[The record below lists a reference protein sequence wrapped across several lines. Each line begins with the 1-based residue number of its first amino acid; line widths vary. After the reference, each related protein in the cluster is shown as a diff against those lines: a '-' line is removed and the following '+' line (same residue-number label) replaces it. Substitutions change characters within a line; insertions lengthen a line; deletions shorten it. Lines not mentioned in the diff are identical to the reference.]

1 MSYTRT
7 VEQRAYD
14 HLYDPVYTN
23 PTTGLFRPSNP
34 PVKAAAQPG
43 NDVSGT
49 SRHKYFKQPIVP
61 HLHAVAPE
69 VLLAPTAKE
78 NPLVP
83 TMVDDEPLTKAVGV
97 QTKYRDSEAQTA
109 PYTPQFIVDEN
120 NEEPEV
126 MMLDNLT
133 SLPVGLKEVTMIER
147 AREKR
152 ALGAALPPITDEAS
166 LDLRK
171 RLMEQ
176 QELREFHIRE
186 EEFDMMREKRLEV
199 LRKAIDERDA
209 SNEFLAEQ
217 RVEAL
222 RQRMMEERD
231 KTINHI
237 QQRRIKAL
245 RKLSKARKQMPI
257 VGGFNSHKSRDII
270 GAYSNYSSTVYA
282 PIRRDGQAI
291 DKGGEKYDVLSKTA
305 PLSNLDSLAA
315 MESTIPGKLL
325 KTKIIKP
332 SKSGTVIKTAA
343 DRKVLALA
351 SDLELMERT
360 ISEGLAK
367 DDMDPAET
375 AVSKANALAATF
387 TANRP
392 SPKKRLERPVTP
404 SIPEMDERTEEVG
417 MAVLLL
423 QRLLRGRAVQN
434 TMFEGKERRIELIK
448 ELRASEGIVEEP
460 DAALRPTTVERK
472 VAVREAALDTVA
484 GETSSA
490 LFDFLA
496 KDLVRKEEK
505 EKLQAMAEKAEMER
519 RKREIMEG
527 GKRQAEELLR
537 DREDEAFRQITRVHH
552 STAVSFVQGLM
563 EQALDKVVQD
573 LVMRMVK
580 GGDGAKIIGK
590 VEGEA
595 VKQVATE
602 LVGSFLE
609 PSAAAIA
616 EVAKESE
623 TDARIAAAATGT
635 VDQIMTDVT
644 KNSTL

>member
-14 HLYDPVYTN
+14 HLYDPVYTT
-23 PTTGLFRPSNP
+23 PATGLYRESNP
-34 PVKAAAQPG
+34 AVKAAAQPG

-78 NPLVP
+78 NPLMP
-83 TMVDDEPLTKAVGV
+83 SMENDEPLTKAVGV

-109 PYTPQFIVDEN
+109 PYTPQFVVNEDA
-120 NEEPEV
+120 EEPEV

-152 ALGAALPPITDEAS
+152 AMNAALPPITDEAS

-176 QELREFHIRE
+176 QELREFMIRE
-186 EEFDMMREKRLEV
+186 EEFDAMREKRLEV

-222 RQRMMEERD
+222 RQRMMEDRD

-245 RKLSKARKQMPI
+245 RKLSKARKDMPI

-270 GAYSNYSSTVYA
+270 GEYSDYSSTVYA
-282 PIRRDGQAI
+282 PIRRAGNAI

-305 PLSNLDSLAA
+305 PLSNLDTLAA
-315 MESTIPGKLL
+315 MENTIPAKLL
-325 KTKIIKP
+325 KTKIVKP
-332 SKSGTVIKTAA
+332 NKNGTVIKTAA
-343 DRKVLALA
+343 DRKNLALA

-360 ISEGLAK
+360 IIEGMGKAN
-367 DDMDPAET
+367 ET
-375 AVSKANALAATF
+375 LSSKAKALAATF

-392 SPKKRLERPVTP
+392 SPKKRLERPPTP
-404 SIPEMDERTEEVG
+404 TIPEVDDNATSKD
-417 MAVLLL
+417 MAILLL

-472 VAVREAALDTVA
+472 TAVREAALDTVA

-505 EKLQAMAEKAEMER
+505 DKLQAMAEKAETER
-519 RKREIMEG
+519 KKREIMEG

-537 DREDEAFRQITRVHH
+537 DREDEAFRQVTRVHH
-552 STAVSFVQGLM
+552 STAVSFVEGLM
-563 EQALDKVVQD
+563 QQALDKVVQD
-573 LVMRMVK
+573 VVMKMLK
-580 GGDGAKIIGK
+580 GGDGASVIRDIR
-590 VEGEA
+590 GEA
-595 VKQVATE
+595 VEHMAKE

-616 EVAKESE
+616 EMAKATE
-623 TDARIAAAATGT
+623 TDARITAAATET

>member
-14 HLYDPVYTN
+14 HLYDPVYTT
-23 PTTGLFRPSNP
+23 PATGLYRESNP
-34 PVKAAAQPG
+34 AVKAAAQPG

-78 NPLVP
+78 NPLMP
-83 TMVDDEPLTKAVGV
+83 SMENDEPLTKAVGV

-109 PYTPQFIVDEN
+109 PYTPQFVVNEDA
-120 NEEPEV
+120 EEPEV

-152 ALGAALPPITDEAS
+152 ALNAALPPITDEAS

-176 QELREFHIRE
+176 QELREFMIRE
-186 EEFDMMREKRLEV
+186 EEFDAMREKRLEV

-222 RQRMMEERD
+222 RQRMMEDRD

-245 RKLSKARKQMPI
+245 RKLSKARKDMPI

-270 GAYSNYSSTVYA
+270 GEYSDYSSTVYA
-282 PIRRDGQAI
+282 PIRRAGNAI

-305 PLSNLDSLAA
+305 PLSNLDTLAA
-315 MESTIPGKLL
+315 MENTIPAKLL
-325 KTKIIKP
+325 KTKIVKP
-332 SKSGTVIKTAA
+332 NKNGTVIKTAA
-343 DRKVLALA
+343 DRKNLALA

-360 ISEGLAK
+360 IIEGMGKAN
-367 DDMDPAET
+367 ET
-375 AVSKANALAATF
+375 LSSKAKALAATF

-392 SPKKRLERPVTP
+392 SPKKRLERPPTP
-404 SIPEMDERTEEVG
+404 TIPEVDDNATSKD
-417 MAVLLL
+417 MAILLL

-434 TMFEGKERRIELIK
+434 TMFEGKERRIELTK

-472 VAVREAALDTVA
+472 TAVREAALDTVA

-505 EKLQAMAEKAEMER
+505 DKLQAMAEKAETER
-519 RKREIMEG
+519 KKREIMEG

-537 DREDEAFRQITRVHH
+537 DREDEAFRQVTRVHH
-552 STAVSFVQGLM
+552 STAVSFVEGLM
-563 EQALDKVVQD
+563 QQALDKVVQD
-573 LVMRMVK
+573 VVMKMLR
-580 GGDGAKIIGK
+580 GGDGASVIRDTR
-590 VEGEA
+590 GEA
-595 VKQVATE
+595 VEHMAKE

-616 EVAKESE
+616 EMAKATE
-623 TDARIAAAATGT
+623 TDARITAAATET

-644 KNSTL
+644 KNSTM

>member
-14 HLYDPVYTN
+14 HLYDPVYTT
-23 PTTGLFRPSNP
+23 PATGLYRESNP
-34 PVKAAAQPG
+34 AVKAAAQPG

-49 SRHKYFKQPIVP
+49 ARHKYFKQPIVP

-83 TMVDDEPLTKAVGV
+83 SMENDEPLTKAVGV

-109 PYTPQFIVDEN
+109 PYTPQFVVNESV
-120 NEEPEV
+120 EEPEV

-152 ALGAALPPITDEAS
+152 ALDAALPPITDEAS

-176 QELREFHIRE
+176 QELREFQLRE
-186 EEFDMMREKRLEV
+186 EEFDAMREKRLEV

-222 RQRMMEERD
+222 RQRMMEDRD
-231 KTINHI
+231 KAINHI
-237 QQRRIKAL
+237 QQKRIKAL
-245 RKLSKARKQMPI
+245 RKLSKARKDVPI

-270 GAYSNYSSTVYA
+270 GEYSDYSSAVYA
-282 PIRRDGQAI
+282 PIRRAGHAT

-305 PLSNLDSLAA
+305 PLSNLDTLAA
-315 MESTIPGKLL
+315 MENTIPAKLL
-325 KTKIIKP
+325 KTKIVKP
-332 SKSGTVIKTAA
+332 NKSGTVIKTAA
-343 DRKVLALA
+343 DRKNLALA

-360 ISEGLAK
+360 IVEGMGKA
-367 DDMDPAET
+367 AES
-375 AVSKANALAATF
+375 VSSKAKALAATF

-392 SPKKRLERPVTP
+392 SPKKRLERPPTP
-404 SIPEMDERTEEVG
+404 TIPEIDENAESEG
-417 MAVLLL
+417 MAILLF

-448 ELRASEGIVEEP
+448 ELRASEGIVEEL

-472 VAVREAALDTVA
+472 TAVREAALDTVA

-505 EKLQAMAEKAEMER
+505 DKLQAMAEKAEMER
-519 RKREIMEG
+519 KKREIVEG

-537 DREDEAFRQITRVHH
+537 DREDEAFRQVTRVHH

-563 EQALDKVVQD
+563 EQALEKVVQD
-573 LVMRMVK
+573 VVMKMLK
-580 GGDGAKIIGK
+580 GGDGASAIRDVK
-590 VEGEA
+590 GEA
-595 VKQVATE
+595 VEQMAKE

-616 EVAKESE
+616 EMAKATE
-623 TDARIAAAATGT
+623 TDARITAAATET

-644 KNSTL
+644 KNSTM